1 MKNLHIK
8 NIEKSQIDIIS
19 TNRNYLNSIFKT
31 QNLTF
36 DEFSKKLVLHQNH
49 KHNEKQELLKDLYE
63 IYKLNIK
70 NYKYTALLIKKYNQG
85 KDSSNDLPKEY
96 VNLMIN
102 HYIVEQLI
110 KELFTKE
117 EQTLFYQYLEDLAL
131 LYNENY
137 PNSLFKINNEPI
149 QNNYSIAVILF
160 LCIRRLKK
168 EDLLKIKPEK
178 LNIRLTINKEEN
190 IKLQIMNNLPK
201 KETITRSIKYNET
214 VEKFIEKL
222 TYLNI
227 VTQV

>member
-1 MKNLHIK
+1 
-8 NIEKSQIDIIS
+8 
-19 TNRNYLNSIFKT
+19 
-31 QNLTF
+31 
-36 DEFSKKLVLHQNH
+36 
-49 KHNEKQELLKDLYE
+49 
-63 IYKLNIK
+63 
-70 NYKYTALLIKKYNQG
+70 
-85 KDSSNDLPKEY
+85 
-96 VNLMIN
+96 MIN

-110 KELFTKE
+110 KELFTN
-117 EQTLFYQYLEDLAL
+117 EQQKLFYKYIKNLAL

-137 PNSLFKINNEPI
+137 PKSLFKIDNEPI

-160 LCIRRLKK
+160 LCIRTLKK

-178 LNIRLTINKEEN
+178 LNIRLTTNKEEN